1 PPGTITSAI
10 RAAVAR
16 VDKAGPIAR
25 VRTMDE
31 IAEEARSGPRF
42 RAELV
47 AVFAGLALVL
57 ASVGVFAVLAFS
69 VHERTRELGVRA
81 ALGARATHLVRMVAR
96 EVLGVALVGG
106 VRGLLAAAGLS
117 RYLTS
122 LLFGVTPLDPVTFIA
137 APLVLGL
144 GAIVAAVVPA
154 VRAARIAPAV
164 ALRQE

>member
-1 PPGTITSAI
+1 
-10 RAAVAR
+10 
-16 VDKAGPIAR
+16 
-25 VRTMDE
+25 
-31 IAEEARSGPRF
+31 
-42 RAELV
+42 
-47 AVFAGLALVL
+47 
-57 ASVGVFAVLAFS
+57 
-69 VHERTRELGVRA
+69 
-81 ALGARATHLVRMVAR
+81 MVAR
-96 EVLGVALVGG
+96 QALGLALVGG
-106 VRGLLAAAGLS
+106 VLGLLAAAGLS